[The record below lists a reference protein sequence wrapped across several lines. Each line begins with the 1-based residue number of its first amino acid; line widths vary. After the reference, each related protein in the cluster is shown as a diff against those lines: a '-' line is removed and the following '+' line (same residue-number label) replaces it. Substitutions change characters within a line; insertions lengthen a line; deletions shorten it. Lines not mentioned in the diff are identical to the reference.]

1 MPDTSYPSAVSSVNT
16 VQEPRHI
23 NLALQGG
30 GAHGAFTWG
39 VLHRLMSDRRL
50 RIEGLSGT
58 SAGAMNA
65 VVMADG
71 FIKGR
76 REGAIANI
84 QEFWHRISKA
94 GFSNKMMS
102 LWTRNANGWNIDNT
116 PPYAL
121 FDLVT
126 RLFSPYE
133 LNPLDINPL
142 RDIILDMV
150 DFEAL
155 RQHEEIKLFVTAT
168 NVKTC
173 KPKVFRTK
181 ELTAPMLLASAC
193 VPLLF
198 KAVEVEG
205 EFYWDGGYMG
215 NPSIYPLIHE
225 SKTPDVVIV
234 QINPLKRNEV
244 PTKAR
249 DILNRITELSFNSS
263 LVREM
268 RGVATITSLIDSG
281 RLAPE
286 HYAKVNFHMIDA
298 HDDLP
303 SLGVSSKFNTDI
315 GFLEHLHDLGFESAE
330 MWLTE
335 NFDKIGVS
343 STLDVFEA
351 FI

>member
-1 MPDTSYPSAVSSVNT
+1 MPDSLCPTT
-16 VQEPRHI
+16 VASLAPRHI

-39 VLHRLMSDRRL
+39 VLHKLMSDRRI
-50 RIEGLSGT
+50 RIDGLSGT

-76 REGAIANI
+76 RDGAIAAVG
-84 QEFWHRISKA
+84 EFWRRISVA
-94 GFSNKMMS
+94 GFSHRMMN
-102 LWTRNANGWNIDNT
+102 LWTRGTPGWNIDHS
-116 PPYAL
+116 PPFAF

-133 LNPLDINPL
+133 LNPFDINPL
-142 RDIILDMV
+142 RDIIADMV
-150 DFEAL
+150 DFETL
-155 RQHEEIKLFVTAT
+155 RAHDEIKLFVTAT

-173 KPKVFRTK
+173 KPKVFRTP
-181 ELTAPMLLASAC
+181 ELTARMLMASAC

-198 KAVEVEG
+198 KAVEVDG
-205 EFYWDGGYMG
+205 EHYWDGGYMG

-234 QINPLKRNEV
+234 QINPLKRQDV

-281 RLAPE
+281 RLAADQYGRV
-286 HYAKVNFHMIDA
+286 HFHMIDA
-298 HDDLP
+298 HEELP
-303 SLGVSSKFNTDI
+303 SLGVSSKFTTDF
-315 GFLEHLHDLGFESAE
+315 GFLEYLHDLGFSSAE
-330 MWLTE
+330 SWLDE

-343 STLDVFEA
+343 SSLDVFEA

>member
-1 MPDTSYPSAVSSVNT
+1 MPDASSPVAETAVQSRT
-16 VQEPRHI
+16 I

-39 VLHRLMSDRRL
+39 VLHRLMSDRRI
-50 RIEGLSGT
+50 RIDGLSGT

-76 REGAIANI
+76 RQGAIAAI
-84 QEFWHRISKA
+84 DEFWRRVSRA
-94 GFSNKMMS
+94 GFSQQMMS
-102 LWTRNANGWNIDNT
+102 LWTSHTQGWNIDNT
-116 PPYAL
+116 PPYAV
-121 FDLVT
+121 FDMVT

-133 LNPLDINPL
+133 LNPFDVNPL
-142 RDIILDMV
+142 RDIISDMV
-150 DFEAL
+150 DFAAL
-155 RQHEEIKLFVTAT
+155 RSHDEIKLFVTAT

-173 KPKVFRTK
+173 KPKVFRTS
-181 ELTAPMLLASAC
+181 EMTAKALLAPAC

-198 KAVEVEG
+198 KAVEIEG
-205 EFYWDGGYMG
+205 EHYWDGGYMG

-225 SKTPDVVIV
+225 SKTSDVVIV
-234 QINPLKRNEV
+234 QINPLKRPDV

-268 RGVATITSLIDSG
+268 RGVATLTSLIDSG
-281 RLAPE
+281 RLAADQYSRV
-286 HYAKVNFHMIDA
+286 HFHMIDG
-298 HDDLP
+298 HEELP

-315 GFLEHLHDLGFESAE
+315 GFLEHLHDLGFAAAE
-330 MWLTE
+330 TWLDR

-343 STLDVFEA
+343 SSLDVFEA